1 MADSFT
7 LGGEEHPLDT
17 FTLGDVMKLAP
28 LFCQGGI
35 STPAETS
42 AMATAIHLAV
52 SKNKPGLSFADFQA
66 LPNVT
71 ITELQRA
78 YQAIGLKIGFF
89 ALKQP
94 DAGASSGEAETE
106 KPIL

>member
-1 MADSFT
+1 MPDVFT

-17 FTLGDVMKLAP
+17 ITLGDMMKLGP
-28 LFCQGGI
+28 LLYQGGI
-35 STPAETS
+35 STPAEIS

-52 SKNKPGLSFADFQA
+52 SKNKPGLTFADFQA

-71 ITELQRA
+71 ITELQWA
-78 YQAIGLKIGFF
+78 FQTIGLKIGFF

-94 DAGASSGEAETE
+94 AVGASSGEAEAE
-106 KPIL
+106 KPNT